1 MKMDFLKSRGL
12 AFLTVIW
19 LAAET
24 FAAESAP
31 NLSKAKQQADAK
43 GYTFITNHDEIVAK
57 AKKEGKL
64 RVTAAM
70 DAANIK
76 IYGAAFQKKYP
87 FIDIDGRESNG
98 PDVAQRILREIQ
110 SGMAKDWDIVLVYA
124 EYRSEYTPH
133 LGTSIFLAWPTTEC
147 SRYRL
152 P

>member
-1 MKMDFLKSRGL
+1 MKMDFLRSRGL
-12 AFLTVIW
+12 AFLTVLW

-24 FAAESAP
+24 FAANSTP

-98 PDVAQRILREIQ
+98 PDVAQ
-110 SGMAKDWDIVLVYA
+110 
-124 EYRSEYTPH
+124 
-133 LGTSIFLAWPTTEC
+133 
-147 SRYRL
+147 
-152 P
+152 